1 VGSVSSFG
9 ASPAEQHIGLGK
21 SAQVI
26 RLEISWPVSGTQQSF
41 SKIAKNQFL
50 EIKEFAK
57 EPTPLE
63 RHAVHLGGAQPPAP
77 GSATT
82 PRPNAT
88 P

>member
-26 RLEISWPVSGTQQSF
+26 RLEISWPASGTQQSF

-50 EIKEFAK
+50 EIKEFAQ
-57 EPTPLE
+57 EPTPLQ
-63 RHAVHLGGAQPPAP
+63 RHAVHLGGTQPPAP
-77 GSATT
+77 GDAATT
-82 PRPNAT
+82 RPNNR